1 MRILVV
7 DVGGSSVKLAI
18 PGTRWRARVRSGRHL
33 TAARM
38 VARVRAAVGKR
49 RIDRVALGY
58 PGPVVDGRVAQ
69 EPVNLGPGWVGFD
82 FETAFGAP
90 VKIVNNA
97 AMQALGAYEGG
108 TMLFLGLGTG
118 LGSTLVVD
126 GVLVPMELG
135 HLPYRGRYT
144 FEDCV
149 GHRGRVRQGL
159 ARWRADVAD
168 VVARLRA
175 ALQVRHV
182 VLGGGATRGLR
193 TWPEGATP
201 APDDAAVRGGERL
214 WDREARPAAG
224 PRPRRKRTRPA

>member
-18 PGTRWRARVRSGRHL
+18 TGTRWRARVRSGPRL
-33 TAARM
+33 SAAVM
-38 VARVRAAVGKR
+38 VARVRAALGAR
-49 RIDRVALGY
+49 TIDRVALGY
-58 PGPVVDGRVAQ
+58 PGPVVDGRIAK

-82 FETAFGAP
+82 FEKAFDQP
-90 VKIVNNA
+90 VRIVNDA

-135 HLPYRGRYT
+135 HLPYRGRHT

-175 ALQVRHV
+175 ALQVRDV

-193 TWPEGATP
+193 ALPEGATR
-201 APDDAAVRGGERL
+201 APEDAAVLGGERV
-214 WDREARPAAG
+214 WDREARPAA
-224 PRPRRKRTRPA
+224 RPRTRRSRPA